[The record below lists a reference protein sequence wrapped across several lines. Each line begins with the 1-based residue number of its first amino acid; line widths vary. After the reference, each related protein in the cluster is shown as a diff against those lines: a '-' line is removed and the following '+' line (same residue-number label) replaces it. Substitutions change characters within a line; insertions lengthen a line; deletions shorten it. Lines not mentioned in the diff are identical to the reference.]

1 MVTAAMGEDDRI
13 LKCLVVRELIVH
25 VCLINLVRIAFKRG
39 YAGTSGCYFAG
50 VIVRRLDLLSVHVKV
65 ALVPDKERRFAF
77 CPQVTDG

>member
-25 VCLINLVRIAFKRG
+25 VRLIDLVRIAFKRG

-50 VIVRRLDLLSVHVKV
+50 VV
-65 ALVPDKERRFAF
+65 VPSGPSQRSRKS
-77 CPQVTDG
+77 CPGP